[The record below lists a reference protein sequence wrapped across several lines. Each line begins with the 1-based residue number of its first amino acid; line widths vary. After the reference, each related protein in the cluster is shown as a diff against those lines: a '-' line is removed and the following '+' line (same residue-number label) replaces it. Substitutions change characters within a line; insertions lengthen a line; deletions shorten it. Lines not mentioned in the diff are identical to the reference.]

1 MPQFQ
6 KKAIHHRW
14 ILFYNEERLNHRE
27 IFVSRISAIT
37 MEDPLEVEQPSHE
50 SMESR
55 SFKNEELRRALFSS
69 LLLEKVRSNFFTYCR
84 KM

>member
-1 MPQFQ
+1 M
-6 KKAIHHRW
+6 
-14 ILFYNEERLNHRE
+14 
-27 IFVSRISAIT
+27 ISAIT

-55 SFKNEELRRALFSS
+55 SFKIEELRRALFSS
-69 LLLEKVRSNFFTYCR
+69 LLLEKFRSHFFTYCR